1 MVFRITPKRLNTV
14 NVLRSTSKLIL
25 PVIHPKMLCKS
36 HINQTM
42 ITAPSVSID
51 DALNGDMSA
60 YNLWGCTRL
69 ADMLPSKYED
79 NTLQIKEKS
88 TERTAP
94 FFVLEVTARS
104 AADILGI
111 HPNSAVLF
119 YRKIRM
125 VSAIIWPWLPMGF
138 SRVLSSWTKAISADG
153 VKADVVAVR
162 REKWLSSAFWNVTD
176 GSIPLS

>member
-94 FFVLEVTARS
+94 VFCTRSYRPFCCRYFGYPSQFGSPVLPQNPHGHQPS
-104 AADILGI
+104 FGLGC
-111 HPNSAVLF
+111 
-119 YRKIRM
+119 R
-125 VSAIIWPWLPMGF
+125 
-138 SRVLSSWTKAISADG
+138 
-153 VKADVVAVR
+153 
-162 REKWLSSAFWNVTD
+162 
-176 GSIPLS
+176 